1 MYSLKLVC
9 SLAKQ
14 IINIMKISK
23 LQLQDI
29 HEHASY
35 MAMTASRETLE
46 KMFVQYYIK
55 HSIYLEELN
64 DACK

>member
-1 MYSLKLVC
+1 MTL
-9 SLAKQ
+9 
-14 IINIMKISK
+14 SK

>member
-1 MYSLKLVC
+1 MTLSKEQLK
-9 SLAKQ
+9 
-14 IINIMKISK
+14 
-23 LQLQDI
+23 DI

-55 HSIYLEELN
+55 DSIHTEELN
-64 DACK
+64 ESCK

>member
-1 MYSLKLVC
+1 MTL
-9 SLAKQ
+9 
-14 IINIMKISK
+14 SK
-23 LQLQDI
+23 LELKHIYQ
-29 HEHASY
+29 HASY

-55 HSIYLEELN
+55 HSVHLEELN